1 MARSRR
7 HLRVVDDDSAI
18 GVGVTRRRT
27 PLGAPARFIIRLD
40 LKDSH
45 PLIWRRLAIRSDVT
59 LDAVH
64 RVIQAAFGWYDGHLY
79 RFALG
84 GAPFDPAAEAFVC
97 ALDVDEGDPAT
108 PLDEV
113 RLDETLQ
120 ESGDVLHYVYDY
132 GDHWDLAVTLERI
145 VELDDDVTAR
155 CLGGE
160 RAAPPEDCGGVRD
173 AVGLAEL
180 LDDPAAFDIDAVNA
194 ALIDPFAALAD
205 SGVRREVIDLLTDT
219 RGTPWGD
226 DLVVRTLAAM
236 EPMDIDEAE
245 RAACLAPITWLL
257 NRIGPEGMALTS
269 AGYLKPEIVRELW
282 GILPSNIDW
291 PVGSREIN
299 AGPMV
304 FWRKALAAVGLIR
317 TLKGQLVLTKVGIA
331 ACQDIDV
338 LWAHLA
344 ERLLISDRDDFT
356 RTVRLL
362 SMICAASSSEDPH
375 GDAAHL
381 LTQLGWRS
389 PSGGLDVYT
398 VLDVDRDA
406 HTILENVATEAV
418 TWSGNR
424 RLSPAAIALARAALQ
439 A

>member
-1 MARSRR
+1 MDETGGSGAN
-7 HLRVVDDDSAI
+7 A
-18 GVGVTRRRT
+18 TRRRT
-27 PLGAPARFIIRLD
+27 PLGAPARFVIRLD
-40 LKDSH
+40 LNDSH

-64 RVIQAAFGWYDGHLY
+64 RMIQAAFGWYDGHLY

-97 ALDVDEGDPAT
+97 ALDIEEGDPAA

-120 ESGDVLHYVYDY
+120 EPGDVLHYVYDY
-132 GDHWDLAVTLERI
+132 GDHWDLTITLEQI
-145 VELDDDVTAR
+145 ADFDDDVTAR
-155 CLGGE
+155 CLDGE
-160 RAAPPEDCGGVRD
+160 RAAPPEDCDGVRD
-173 AVGLAEL
+173 AVGLADL

-205 SGVRREVIDLLTDT
+205 SGARREVIDLLTDT

-236 EPMDIDEAE
+236 VPMEIDEAE

-269 AGYLKPEIVRELW
+269 AGYLKPEVVKELW
-282 GILPSNIDW
+282 GILPSHAGW

-317 TLKGQLVLTKVGIA
+317 TLKGQLVLTKVGLA
-331 ACQDIDV
+331 ASRDIDV
-338 LWAHLA
+338 LWFHLA
-344 ERLLISDRDDFT
+344 ERLLMSHRDDFT
-356 RTVRLL
+356 RMARLA
-362 SMICAASSSEDPH
+362 SMIYAASDGEDPH
-375 GDAAHL
+375 SDAAHL

-424 RLSPAAIALARAALQ
+424 SLSPAAIALARAALR

>member
-1 MARSRR
+1 MDETGGSGAN
-7 HLRVVDDDSAI
+7 A
-18 GVGVTRRRT
+18 TRRRT
-27 PLGAPARFIIRLD
+27 PLGAPARFVIRLD
-40 LKDSH
+40 LNDSH

-64 RVIQAAFGWYDGHLY
+64 RMIQAAFGWYDGHLY

-97 ALDVDEGDPAT
+97 ALDIEEGDPAA

-120 ESGDVLHYVYDY
+120 EPGDVLHYVYDY
-132 GDHWDLAVTLERI
+132 GDHWDLTITLEE
-145 VELDDDVTAR
+145 VDGLDDDVTAR
-155 CLGGE
+155 CLDGE

-205 SGVRREVIDLLTDT
+205 SGIRREVIDLLTDT

-269 AGYLKPEIVRELW
+269 AGYLKPEVVKELW
-282 GILPSNIDW
+282 GILPSQAGW

-317 TLKGQLVLTKVGIA
+317 TLKGQLVLTKVGLA
-331 ACQDIDV
+331 ASRDIDV
-338 LWAHLA
+338 LWFHLA
-344 ERLLISDRDDFT
+344 ERLLMSHRDDFT
-356 RTVRLL
+356 RMARLA
-362 SMICAASSSEDPH
+362 SMIYAASDGEDPH
-375 GDAAHL
+375 SDAAHL

-389 PSGGLDVYT
+389 PSGGIDAYT

-406 HTILENVATEAV
+406 HTILENVAIDAV
-418 TWSGNR
+418 TWPINR
-424 RLSPAAIALARAALQ
+424 RLSPAATALARAALR

>member
-1 MARSRR
+1 MDETGGSGAN
-7 HLRVVDDDSAI
+7 A
-18 GVGVTRRRT
+18 TRRRT
-27 PLGAPARFIIRLD
+27 PLGAPARFVIRLD
-40 LKDSH
+40 LNDSH

-64 RVIQAAFGWYDGHLY
+64 RMIQAAFGWYDGHLY

-97 ALDVDEGDPAT
+97 ALDIEEGDPAA

-120 ESGDVLHYVYDY
+120 EPGDVLHYVYDY
-132 GDHWDLAVTLERI
+132 GDHWDLTITLEQI
-145 VELDDDVTAR
+145 ADFDDDVTAR
-155 CLGGE
+155 CLDGE
-160 RAAPPEDCGGVRD
+160 RAAPPEDCDGVRD
-173 AVGLAEL
+173 AVGLADL

-236 EPMDIDEAE
+236 VPMEIDEAE

-269 AGYLKPEIVRELW
+269 AGYLNPEVVKEWW
-282 GILPSNIDW
+282 GILPSHAGW

-317 TLKGQLVLTKVGIA
+317 TLKGQLVLTKVGLA
-331 ACQDIDV
+331 ASRDIDV
-338 LWAHLA
+338 LWFHLA
-344 ERLLISDRDDFT
+344 ERLLMSHRDDFT
-356 RTVRLL
+356 RMARLA
-362 SMICAASSSEDPH
+362 SMIYAASDGEDPH
-375 GDAAHL
+375 SDAAHL

-389 PSGGLDVYT
+389 PSGGIDAYT

-406 HTILENVATEAV
+406 HTILENVAIDAV
-418 TWSGNR
+418 TWPINR
-424 RLSPAAIALARAALQ
+424 RLSPAASALARAALR